1 MSHFARVKNGFVQ
14 EVIVAE
20 QDYIDSVSDTTDGR
34 WIQTSYNT
42 FGGVHYVP
50 DSIPRVPSD
59 DQTKALRKNYASKG
73 MRYDSA
79 ADAFYDLQPFS
90 SWTLNTTTYLWE
102 APVAYPD
109 DDNHYTWNEDAQSWD
124 AVTVE

>member
-20 QDYIDSVSDTTDGR
+20 QDFIDSVADTTDGK

-50 DSIPRVPSD
+50 DSNPRIPSD
-59 DQTKALRKNYASKG
+59 DQSKALRKNYASKG
-73 MRYDSA
+73 MRYDPNN
-79 ADAFYDLQPFS
+79 DAFYDLQPFS
-90 SWTLNTTTYLWE
+90 SWTLNTETYLWE
-102 APVAYPD
+102 SPTEMPTDGY
-109 DDNHYTWNEDAQSWD
+109 YTWNEETQSWD
-124 AVTVE
+124 AVETE